1 MSVDVNKLKDRFTD
15 KMNDLYNQD
24 VYFVESCVKYPEKY
38 PLKHILNDLQL
49 QIFFEENNKIVLSGK
64 CVKYCDKDSKNIIRL
79 INISDEVGS
88 PDINI
93 VNNYIVDDKW
103 EKTDW

>member
-24 VYFVESCVKYPEKY
+24 VYFVES
-38 PLKHILNDLQL
+38 
-49 QIFFEENNKIVLSGK
+49 